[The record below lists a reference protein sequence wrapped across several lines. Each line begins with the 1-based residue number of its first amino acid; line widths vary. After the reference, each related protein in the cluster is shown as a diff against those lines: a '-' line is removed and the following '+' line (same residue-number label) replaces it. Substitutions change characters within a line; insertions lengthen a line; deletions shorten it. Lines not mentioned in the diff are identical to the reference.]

1 MRYRP
6 FLFLLSSVATLFSV
20 GCGGSAVDPTLTSI
34 HDVIISRS
42 CSSESCHGGSS
53 PEGDLD
59 LSTFESSYA
68 SMVGV
73 ESVGEPDFTRVVA
86 GDPDNSLLY
95 MVLLGPV
102 GAIDQMPPGY
112 ELSAD
117 EIEAVRQ
124 WIEDGA
130 ENN

>member
-6 FLFLLSSVATLFSV
+6 FLFLLSSMATLFSA
-20 GCGGSAVDPTLTSI
+20 GCGGGGIEPTLTDI
-34 HDVIISRS
+34 HEVIISRS

-53 PEGDLD
+53 PEADLD
-59 LSTFESSYA
+59 LSTVAASYA

-73 ESVGEPDFTRVVA
+73 ESVEEPDFTRVVP
-86 GDPDNSLLY
+86 GDPDNSLIY